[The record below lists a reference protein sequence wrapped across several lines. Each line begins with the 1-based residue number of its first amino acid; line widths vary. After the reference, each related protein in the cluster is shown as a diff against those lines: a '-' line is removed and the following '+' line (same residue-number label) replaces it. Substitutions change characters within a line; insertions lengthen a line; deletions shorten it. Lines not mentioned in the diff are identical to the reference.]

1 MHHLMQWFS
10 TFFPRGPL
18 LLLIVLVD
26 RHKHLMKKLILCFTN
41 TAVHNFMNCIIE
53 IVYVYALFGVKL
65 I

>member
-1 MHHLMQWFS
+1 MQWFS

-26 RHKHLMKKLILCFTN
+26 RHKHFMKSLFYFLLIN
-41 TAVHNFMNCIIE
+41 NFRNCIIE
-53 IVYVYALFGVKL
+53 IINVYDLFGVKL